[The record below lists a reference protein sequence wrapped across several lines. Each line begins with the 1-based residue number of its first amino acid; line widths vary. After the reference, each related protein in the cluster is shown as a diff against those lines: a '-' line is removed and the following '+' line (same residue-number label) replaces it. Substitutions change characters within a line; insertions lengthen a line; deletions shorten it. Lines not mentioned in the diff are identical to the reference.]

1 MGHLQRYWQ
10 RPWAWSVMP
19 AAQAQLPSGPSV
31 RSGRVGIQ
39 RSGNELIIRSASQ
52 RSVINWNRFSIG
64 PDQIVTYYQP
74 SRSATVLNQV
84 TSGVRSVIRGLMQSC
99 LSAGGE
105 CRPTQGRGQVGG
117 GVILVNPAGI
127 SVLGGQIITDHT
139 LLTTAGINVQE
150 FISSGV
156 INLTLA
162 GDGLIEIGQGA
173 TLSGPLSNPTG
184 LEGLS
189 VGRRGL
195 WWMAASTFLR
205 PAASSFSP
213 RPRAQRVCVQQ
224 RAAESFV
231 LEARSQGC
239 TTAAS
244 APCMRNPIARV
255 IFAA

>member
-1 MGHLQRYWQ
+1 MGHLQRLLL
-10 RPWAWSVMP
+10 ATALGLSVMP

-105 CRPTQGRGQVGG
+105 CRPTQGRGKVGG

-189 VGRRGL
+189 VVAPRIVVDG
-195 WWMAASTFLR
+195 SVNI
-205 PAASSFSP
+205 PEASSFIVQP
-213 RPRAQRVCVQQ
+213 QAKGTTEFVFNNVRPSR
-224 RAAESFV
+224 SFLKLDPGV
-231 LEARSQGC
+231 HH
-239 TTAAS
+239 
-244 APCMRNPIARV
+244 
-255 IFAA
+255 

>member
-1 MGHLQRYWQ
+1 MGHLQRLLL
-10 RPWAWSVMP
+10 ATALGLSVMP

-31 RSGRVGIQ
+31 RAGRVGIQ

-162 GDGLIEIGQGA
+162 GDGLIQIGQGA
-173 TLSGPLSNPTG
+173 TLSGPLRNPSG

-189 VGRRGL
+189 VVAPRIVG
-195 WWMAASTFLR
+195 MAASTFLR

-213 RPRAQRVCVQQ
+213 RPRAQQSLCSTTCG
-224 RAAESFV
+224 RAV
-231 LEARSQGC
+231 RS
-239 TTAAS
+239 
-244 APCMRNPIARV
+244 
-255 IFAA
+255 